1 MAVHRHFLV
10 PVDETEL
17 STATVDGAVE
27 LASALGARIT
37 FLHAQADYSAS
48 LSGESEVVRLTAPDH
63 FAYSFEGRP
72 QELLSKAESAA
83 RARGVPSDAVTV
95 VGHSPHRAIVAA
107 ARERGCDLIYMASHG
122 RRTRLGMMLG
132 SQTLKVLTSSEI
144 PVLVAAT
151 RDPPVPVRTLG
162 IVRDEHRSLAAVLHA
177 WLQLLERCRRSGSSP
192 APELLRAI
200 VHYIRSFPV
209 ALHHPKE
216 EEYLFRRLRQRTSAL
231 DGELDA
237 LKEQHERDQVL
248 VDELTEAVERQC
260 RGAISVDE
268 LERLVSGYAQFIWE
282 HMGREEAVVLPA
294 AQRHLT
300 PADWQ
305 EIHAAFSQNRD
316 PRFDREVDA
325 EYRRLFS
332 RIVNLATKAAPA
344 SDRASGSTPAPQVP
358 RRADDRR

>member
-1 MAVHRHFLV
+1 M
-10 PVDETEL
+10 
-17 STATVDGAVE
+17 
-27 LASALGARIT
+27 
-37 FLHAQADYSAS
+37 
-48 LSGESEVVRLTAPDH
+48 
-63 FAYSFEGRP
+63 
-72 QELLSKAESAA
+72 
-83 RARGVPSDAVTV
+83 
-95 VGHSPHRAIVAA
+95 
-107 ARERGCDLIYMASHG
+107 
-122 RRTRLGMMLG
+122 
-132 SQTLKVLTSSEI
+132 
-144 PVLVAAT
+144 
-151 RDPPVPVRTLG
+151 
-162 IVRDEHRSLAAVLHA
+162 
-177 WLQLLERCRRSGSSP
+177 
-192 APELLRAI
+192 
-200 VHYIRSFPV
+200 

-282 HMGREEAVVLPA
+282 HMGREETVVLPA

-316 PRFDREVDA
+316 PRFGREVDA

-332 RIVNLATKAAPA
+332 RIVNLAKKAAPA